1 MPERRVRV
9 AAVADDNEVHISVV
23 DSGPGVPVELR
34 ARIMEPF
41 FTTKEI
47 GKGTGLGLSV
57 SKGIAEAHGG
67 RLVHDDAAAETRFVL
82 TLRRADAPVIEPPGT
97 SASA

>member
-1 MPERRVRV
+1 MPR
-9 AAVADDNEVHISVV
+9 
-23 DSGPGVPVELR
+23 ELR

-67 RLVHDDAAAETRFVL
+67 RLAHDDAATETRFVL
-82 TLRRADAPVIEPPGT
+82 TLRRVPAPAAAPQAS
-97 SASA
+97 SA

>member
-1 MPERRVRV
+1 MDETIEVKVSDTGYGIP
-9 AAVADDNEVHISVV
+9 AD
-23 DSGPGVPVELR
+23 LR
-34 ARIMEPF
+34 EHVFEPF

-67 RLVHDDAAAETRFVL
+67 RLAYDPDAPQTRFVL
-82 TLRRADAPVIEPPGT
+82 TLRRAQTPAAEPPAT
-97 SASA
+97 KASA